1 MASADDDKVFRLLC
15 HLAWL
20 RNYSQAHE
28 KRWTLKW
35 ARRVYNSA
43 VHLQFRFVYPH
54 QPQDRV
60 LGADQPLLAEDIER
74 VVSLSADALRPIR
87 DHAPA
92 APAEDALDVAE
103 ATSICD
109 ALGEMLDAA
118 SKAGWGG
125 AYTPKRH
132 AECDRTVNPLHLL
145 NTWRRRTRGQRK
157 HSEELSEKKLA
168 PDEAMSEFCQGLAT
182 ELVVR
187 HSRLMTRI
195 PERASEVLHQVAD
208 CFYKVD
214 FDSLGSVD
222 SGQRLQT
229 LAAHLLRR
237 NHNVGG

>member
-1 MASADDDKVFRLLC
+1 MAAADDDKVFRLLC

-60 LGADQPLLAEDIER
+60 LGANQPLLAEAIER

-109 ALGEMLDAA
+109 ALGEMLDAV

-125 AYTPKRH
+125 PYAPKR
-132 AECDRTVNPLHLL
+132 
-145 NTWRRRTRGQRK
+145 QRK

-208 CFYKVD
+208 CFFKGD
-214 FDSLGSVD
+214 FDSLGKVD

-229 LAAHLLRR
+229 FAAHLLRR

>member
-1 MASADDDKVFRLLC
+1 M
-15 HLAWL
+15 
-20 RNYSQAHE
+20 
-28 KRWTLKW
+28 
-35 ARRVYNSA
+35 
-43 VHLQFRFVYPH
+43 
-54 QPQDRV
+54 
-60 LGADQPLLAEDIER
+60 LAEAIER

-109 ALGEMLDAA
+109 ALGEMLDAV
-118 SKAGWGG
+118 SKAGW
-125 AYTPKRH
+125 
-132 AECDRTVNPLHLL
+132 

-208 CFYKVD
+208 CFFKGD
-214 FDSLGSVD
+214 FDSLGKVD

-229 LAAHLLRR
+229 FAAHLLRR